1 MNEQESSRA
10 KQAWTYALI
19 MVSVVALVIVVAGLL
34 RPSPDPELT
43 TLPTT
48 STTEPDLAAPVD
60 VDIVEEPVDLSA
72 PIPGCETVEP
82 PPTDSGRYSVFT
94 SSSDPSYDNPEYP
107 WFSGP
112 KATAMS
118 NAAVASLPPSAE
130 IEFASQERSLVF
142 QPVSDLGGA
151 QPEPKGYTYATAAL
165 VNGDAKGS
173 VYLQVQKKS
182 DPVPTCVAGYLDERR
197 TLADGTIVDVHDTW
211 EEVNG
216 SRTLRRSARAYV
228 SDQSWIHATAY
239 DISGDA
245 QQEHSGKIPLAIDD
259 LVRIVSDPGLRLS
272 TPVPPGTPA
281 PSEGCGDS
289 FDDGGPAI
297 TREQARRLDTILA
310 TTDLRGRTLP
320 PLQLANYSDDIV
332 CTVLPVSNG
341 TAGLKI
347 SITGGQP
354 LPTPERPVPGS
365 SGQQEM
371 RTLPDGTVVQTQQSS
386 GSVSATYSPD
396 NSKRET
402 TNSVIVTRPGGTQI
416 SVSSSAAVPNS
427 PLSLEELESIALTD
441 GLEL

>member
-1 MNEQESSRA
+1 MNKQESSRA
-10 KQAWTYALI
+10 KQAWTYALT

-34 RPSPDPELT
+34 RPPPDPELT

-48 STTEPDLAAPVD
+48 STTEPDPAAPVD
-60 VDIVEEPVDLSA
+60 VDIVEEPVDPTA

-82 PPTDSGRYSVFT
+82 PTEPILSAFT
-94 SSSDPSYDNPEYP
+94 SSAEPSYDNPKFP

-112 KATAMS
+112 KTTAMS
-118 NAAVASLPPSAE
+118 NAVADRLPEGAE
-130 IEFASQERSLVF
+130 IEFASPMQSLIF
-142 QPVSDLGGA
+142 QPIDDYGDSA
-151 QPEPKGYTYATAAL
+151 PEFNGITIATGSV
-165 VNGDAKGS
+165 VNGDARGG
-173 VYLQVQKKS
+173 VTLQVHQRS
-182 DPVPTCVAGYLDERR
+182 SPIPPCVAGNLDERR
-197 TLADGTIVDVHDTW
+197 TLQDGTLVDVHDTW
-211 EEVNG
+211 REVNG
-216 SRTLRRSARAYV
+216 VRSLTRSAQAYATDGTWIYANS
-228 SDQSWIHATAY
+228 SDAFTTT
-239 DISGDA
+239 
-245 QQEHSGKIPLAIDD
+245 QQENSGKVPLTIDD

-281 PSEGCGDS
+281 PSQGCGN
-289 FDDGGPAI
+289 FFEDGGPAI

-310 TTDLRGRTLP
+310 ATDLRGRMLP
-320 PLQLANYSDDIV
+320 PLQLAGYSDDVV
-332 CTVLPVSNG
+332 CTDLPVSDVA
-341 TAGLKI
+341 AGLNI

-371 RTLPDGTVVQTQQSS
+371 RTLPDGTVVQTHQSS

-396 NSKRET
+396 NSQRET

-416 SVSSSAAVPNS
+416 SVSSSAVVPTT